1 MTKNPP
7 GHIRLTSHPSGAKPH
22 KFPLHW
28 GAATAPARGPVIGST
43 TARGH
48 RNVIGAHGGA
58 YSIYRALAVS
68 SGTLDPNARPD
79 LTHTCPLINVRPPP
93 PAGGRHIIPS
103 RAPKGHPVA

>member
-48 RNVIGAHGGA
+48 RNVIGAHGGD

-79 LTHTCPLINVRPPP
+79 LTHTGPVIDMGPHPQWE
-93 PAGGRHIIPS
+93 GRDIIVSLDP
-103 RAPKGHPVA
+103 R